1 MKTIP
6 FFPHGR
12 RRYILVVVNLLLA
25 IGLTVL
31 SFRYIQPK
39 DCYSFCEG
47 DGMPCLPGGCRFG
60 EQKAGWPLPV
70 FVDAPGGGSPTGGWG
85 LLGPED
91 PPLAMPLLLTV
102 LFYSILVWLVIFIIG
117 LIRNQMLDPK
127 LILLALPMTALLAVF
142 LWMFYFLFGFTA
154 GFDIIGRGHREQVD
168 VASPTSTYPAM
179 GFSPTV
185 SIPLEELIENYGDP
199 DDVWFISAGP
209 TEDNTTGMLLYW
221 NSINMF
227 VELPQ
232 IANKTYAVHKRT
244 DIEMIIFFVDGQDV
258 TAQNI
263 TAVEGKPLSREK
275 IAWTGYGNYQP

>member
-1 MKTIP
+1 MKTTS

-12 RRYILVVVNLLLA
+12 RGYLLVVNLLLT

-31 SFRYIQPK
+31 SFRYVQPK
-39 DCYSFCEG
+39 DCYSFCAG
-47 DGMPCLPGGCRFG
+47 NGTPCLPGGCSFG
-60 EQKAGWPLPV
+60 EQKAGWPLTV

-102 LFYSILVWLVIFIIG
+102 LFYSMLVWLVLFIIG

-127 LILLALPMTALLAVF
+127 LILLALPMNVLLAAF
-142 LWMFYFLFGFTA
+142 LWVFGWAA
-154 GFDIIGRGHREQVD
+154 GFDIGRGHGEGVY
-168 VASPTSTYPAM
+168 VTSPTSTYPAN
-179 GFSPTV
+179 GFSPTD

-209 TEDNTTGMLLYW
+209 TADNTTGMLLYW

-232 IANKTYAVHKRT
+232 VASKTYAVHKRT

-258 TAQNI
+258 TAQNM
-263 TAVEGKPLSREK
+263 TAVGGKPLSREK